1 MVLVFVIATSA
12 HSVIATFNEIHF
24 KKMVMKIKNF
34 QILIHYMSHKNC
46 SSNKCSTFLSWKIPN
61 SGFFAFNKFD
71 ISSDQIFKSAI
82 NYGPYWTWHF
92 LISSAHTAKW
102 YIGWKILH
110 VYYQYIKSSESL
122 TEGVAFVFYFLFFF
136 DFFLFTF
143 CFGHGGGIG
152 FGNFYRDKNY
162 GIEIQ

>member
-1 MVLVFVIATSA
+1 MVSVFVIATSA

-82 NYGPYWTWHF
+82 NYGSKWTSHF
-92 LISSAHTAKW
+92 LISSAQTAKR
-102 YIGWKILH
+102 YVGWEFLACLLS
-110 VYYQYIKSSESL
+110 VYREQCESERRHCICL
-122 TEGVAFVFYFLFFF
+122 LLFIFLR
-136 DFFLFTF
+136 FFLIYLLFWAWWW
-143 CFGHGGGIG
+143 HG
-152 FGNFYRDKNY
+152 FGKLLSR
-162 GIEIQ
+162 